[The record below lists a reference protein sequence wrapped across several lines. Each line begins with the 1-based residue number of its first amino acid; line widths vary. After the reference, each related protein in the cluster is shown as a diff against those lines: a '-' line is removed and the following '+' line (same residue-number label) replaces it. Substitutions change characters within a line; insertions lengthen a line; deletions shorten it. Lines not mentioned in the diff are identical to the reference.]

1 MEELKPADHAHQTW
15 VMLRPA
21 MLVGLASGLTFGLLT
36 RFITETDRFG
46 PVFAVMT
53 LSFLFLVP
61 LVIGYLT
68 VRPNPQPSWAYRL
81 LAPWSPTVLSVVVCF
96 AVGWEGTICIVM
108 GLPILLIFSS
118 LGGVLGGLASL
129 RGPAGV
135 VSAML
140 LPFVAA
146 PLEHRLPNPE
156 RLHEVHTSIPIRA
169 SPATVWA
176 QIIEVPAITPAE
188 QRPALFIRLGFPRP
202 ISATL
207 SRPGVGALRHARFER
222 GVLFL
227 ETVTDWVPKR
237 LLRFTIAA
245 PTASIPASTLDRH
258 VTIGG
263 PYFDVLSGR
272 YDIRP
277 TNNGQVILD
286 LTSELRVSTHFN
298 LYAAPWAD
306 AIMRSIQENIL
317 EVIRARAERQ
327 SSYSKVH
334 PQRLSHPDGGPHAH
348 FLPFPFPRPFLSPS
362 ETSRRASP
370 RRASGRDEPAQPG
383 CGQCRYGNLGPI
395 HRRGLHGGTT

>member
-1 MEELKPADHAHQTW
+1 MEELKPAVDAHQTW
-15 VMLRPA
+15 MMLRPA
-21 MLVGLASGLTFGLLT
+21 VLVGLASGFAFGMLT
-36 RFITETDRFG
+36 RFITQTGRFG

-68 VRPNPQPSWAYRL
+68 VRPNPRPSWAYRL
-81 LAPWSPTVLSVVVCF
+81 LAPWLPTVLSVAVCF

-118 LGGVLGGLASL
+118 LGGVLGGLTSL
-129 RGPAGV
+129 RGP
-135 VSAML
+135 VSAASAMV
-140 LPFVAA
+140 LPFLAA
-146 PLEHRLPNPE
+146 PLEHRVPSPQQV
-156 RLHEVHTSIPIRA
+156 HEIHTSIAIRA

-188 QRPALFIRLGFPRP
+188 QRPALFTRLGFPRP
-202 ISATL
+202 VSASL
-207 SRPGVGALRHARFER
+207 NRPGVGARRHARFER

-227 ETVTDWVPKR
+227 ETVTDWVPER
-237 LLRFTIAA
+237 RLRFTIAA
-245 PTASIPASTLDRH
+245 QTESIPSSTLDRH

-277 TNNGQVILD
+277 AGNGEVILD

-327 SSYSKVH
+327 SSMVRSK
-334 PQRLSHPDGGPHAH
+334 
-348 FLPFPFPRPFLSPS
+348 
-362 ETSRRASP
+362 
-370 RRASGRDEPAQPG
+370 
-383 CGQCRYGNLGPI
+383 
-395 HRRGLHGGTT
+395 